1 MKKTITSFI
10 LILFSF
16 TCFGQAKSEIFVR
29 SSFNTTQDFSFEP
42 VSGRGL
48 GIHLGI
54 RPSVSWENWQPVI
67 MLGYETISSIQSKS
81 QPTMF
86 WYDQNVRL
94 QAILERS
101 VYQSEKEK
109 LWIGFGGS
117 VAVGDK
123 TNTLITIV
131 DQNNVTNYFT
141 SSGFNGAVTAQASLR
156 YQNLNFSDIISF
168 GYSMDWAFVDSVW
181 IHGFSIYWNLR

>member
-1 MKKTITSFI
+1 MKKNITSFV
-10 LILFSF
+10 LILLSF
-16 TCFGQAKSEIFVR
+16 TCFGQEKSEIFIR
-29 SSFNTTQDFSFEP
+29 SSFNTTQDFSFEK

-54 RPSVSWENWQPVI
+54 RPNVSWENWQPVI
-67 MLGYETISSIQSKS
+67 MLGYETISSIQRMP
-81 QPTMF
+81 QPAMF
-86 WYDQNVRL
+86 WYDQNLRL

-101 VYQSEKEK
+101 VYQSDKEK

-117 VAVGDK
+117 VAAGDK
-123 TNTLITIV
+123 TNTLTTVV
-131 DQNNVTNYFT
+131 DQNNVTTYSTGSIFE
-141 SSGFNGAVTAQASLR
+141 GAVTAQASMR
-156 YQNLNFSDIISF
+156 YQNLNFSEIISF